1 MMRYGWVGAGGG
13 FWVLLGL
20 RAVGEAVSREARD
33 VSHPT
38 LDRRACPAE
47 IRPDDTRG
55 RWGMSKAGRAV
66 VAILIAAAVLWLA
79 AWLDGTVMRDIG
91 QQAAQSFDNTGLRQ
105 HRAWTR
111 LFPRLAR
118 GRWWRAPAWRSRV
131 AYVLVGAFFA
141 FMPVIFW
148 QFDHAPPVLPGGLIV
163 TPARSVGRLRATE
176 SWLTRHA

>member
-91 QQAAQSFDNTGLRQ
+91 QQAAQSFDNTGLGLAYSLGSLAVAGGVLLLGVL
-105 HRAWTR
+105 AWPT
-111 LFPRLAR
+111 
-118 GRWWRAPAWRSRV
+118 S
-131 AYVLVGAFFA
+131 
-141 FMPVIFW
+141 
-148 QFDHAPPVLPGGLIV
+148 
-163 TPARSVGRLRATE
+163 
-176 SWLTRHA
+176 SWGPSSHSCR